1 MENARSPWV
10 SAPARV
16 RARPRCAR
24 GGRGAAP
31 RSTPPRHPGLCLAH
45 SQPQPLQRPGSGAR
59 GSCGNWLGGL
69 NQNRASNSY
78 SLDLQGMGG
87 WGAHGEEGDTP
98 FPLLSSSRLFSS
110 RRRPRKQP
118 CLCVC
123 VCMGGGG
130 GEGAFPPRNSRLR
143 SLLLSSSPIVGPSRP
158 PPPPPHPRKP
168 LGSGVSPRTS
178 PRASP
183 GPRTQRAPGTG
194 LRPPLRGLGW
204 GWEGPLGCSPS
215 SPCGGREG

>member
-31 RSTPPRHPGLCLAH
+31 RSTLRHPGLCLAH

-69 NQNRASNSY
+69 NQNRASNGY

-87 WGAHGEEGDTP
+87 WGAHGEEGDTL

-118 CLCVC
+118 CLCVW
-123 VCMGGGG
+123 GWRG

-158 PPPPPHPRKP
+158 PPP
-168 LGSGVSPRTS
+168 
-178 PRASP
+178 ASP
-183 GPRTQRAPGTG
+183 LALECPRELRLARHRDPEPSG
-194 LRPPLRGLGW
+194 LLGLACVRLSEAWGGGGGSFRLQPFLSLRGA
-204 GWEGPLGCSPS
+204 
-215 SPCGGREG
+215 